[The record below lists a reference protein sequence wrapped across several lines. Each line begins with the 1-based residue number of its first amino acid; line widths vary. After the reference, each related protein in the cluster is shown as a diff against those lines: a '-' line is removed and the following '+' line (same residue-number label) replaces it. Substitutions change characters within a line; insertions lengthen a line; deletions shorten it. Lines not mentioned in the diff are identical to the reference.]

1 MTAEAVTSGAI
12 EGAASPSSEGPR
24 RTRLGVLL
32 LLSLAIGVA
41 WTLLG
46 LFSPMQETAKAEL
59 RLTDDQM
66 GLLQGAA
73 LAIPLAL
80 FALPLGRM
88 TDRGRRVPIL
98 IGLGVAWT
106 LGVIGSAFAP
116 DFWTLFL
123 ARMLVGTGAVLVI
136 PVAISMGADLSRPQT
151 RGLST
156 FVLGIGKT
164 VGQAAAFIVGAGV
177 FTWLITRH
185 GFWGLSPWRATHLLL
200 GLGGAVLLLPL
211 ALLKEPQRYE
221 TEASDHGLRTAL
233 AEIWDRRGFL
243 VPLYLAYVA
252 VIMADVAAAVWAAP
266 ILERFYHQTPADYGG
281 WMGAVVLGPGIVGGL
296 LGGVAADL
304 GHKSRVKGGLLLG
317 AVVASALG
325 IPAGA
330 FCIMPSVPLYAAMLG
345 LLLFAG
351 AMMGLITATAMA
363 LVIPNEIRGVC
374 LAVLMVVGGVLGFG
388 VAPLLVTGTSRAL
401 GGEPMLAQATA
412 IVDVVASGVSLLAY
426 LFAFRG
432 LRQAS
437 ATA

>member
-1 MTAEAVTSGAI
+1 MTAQSVTTGAI
-12 EGAASPSSEGPR
+12 EAAAPLDAAPR
-24 RTRLGVLL
+24 KTSYGVLL

-46 LFSPMQETAKAEL
+46 LFSPMQETAKAEMG
-59 RLTDDQM
+59 LTDDQM

-88 TDRGRRVPIL
+88 TDSGRRVPIL

-116 DFWTLFL
+116 EFWTLFL
-123 ARMLVGTGAVLVI
+123 ARMLVGMGAVLVI

-156 FVLGIGKT
+156 FVLGIGKSL
-164 VGQAAAFIVGAGV
+164 GQAAAFVVGAGV
-177 FTWLITRH
+177 FTWLTTRH
-185 GFWGLSPWRATHLLL
+185 GLWGLSPWRASHLVI

-211 ALLKEPQRYE
+211 ALLREPRRYE
-221 TEASDHGLRTAL
+221 TEAGDHSLRTAL
-233 AEIWDRRGFL
+233 HEIWARRGFL

-266 ILERFYHQTPADYGG
+266 ILERFYHQAPADYGG
-281 WMGAVVLGPGIVGGL
+281 WMGAVVLGPGILGGL
-296 LGGVAADL
+296 IGGVAADI
-304 GHKSRVKGGLLLG
+304 GHKSRIKGGLLIG
-317 AVVASALG
+317 AVIGAAIGV
-325 IPAGA
+325 PAAA
-330 FCIMPSVPLYAAMLG
+330 FCIMPSVPLYAVFLG

-351 AMMGLITATAMA
+351 AVMGLITATAMA

-388 VAPLLVTGTSRAL
+388 VAPILVTTVSRVL
-401 GGEPMLAQATA
+401 GGETMLAQATA
-412 IVDVVASGVSLLAY
+412 IVGVVASGFSLLGF
-426 LFAFRG
+426 LFALRG
-432 LRQAS
+432 LRQA
-437 ATA
+437 APTA